1 MQFDLVKIDQPNN
14 NNQIVVRQMSQTEKK
29 QMNKTAQC
37 PKCGKMM
44 SKKTLRYSHVC
55 GSNAESVAEEPSN
68 EKIQPPEPPPE
79 LIQPEPV
86 KPEPKQITNDDI
98 ASYIQQL
105 KRAELD
111 TRQQKRKDRMASLFR
126 NAV

>member
-1 MQFDLVKIDQPNN
+1 MQFDLVKIDQPN

-55 GSNAESVAEEPSN
+55 GSNAESATVEPSY
-68 EKIQPPEPPPE
+68 EQMPPPEPQPE

-86 KPEPKQITNDDI
+86 KPEPKQITDSDI
-98 ASYIQQL
+98 SEYIQRL
-105 KRAELD
+105 KRTELE